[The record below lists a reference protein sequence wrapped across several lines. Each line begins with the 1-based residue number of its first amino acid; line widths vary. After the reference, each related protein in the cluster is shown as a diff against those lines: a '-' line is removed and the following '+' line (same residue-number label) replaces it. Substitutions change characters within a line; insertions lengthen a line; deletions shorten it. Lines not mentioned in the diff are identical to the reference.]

1 MVERD
6 THPLVLIVD
15 DTADARDAM
24 KALLELKGYPV
35 VTATDGQEALDELR
49 HGLHPA
55 LILLDLMMPR
65 IDGFRFRKEQ
75 LLDPR
80 LSRIPVI
87 IFSGHPEVQN
97 YAAVLGAAACF
108 QKPVDVDRL
117 LTLVQEHCTH
127 PEAAVRS

>member
-1 MVERD
+1 MGEKAG
-6 THPLVLIVD
+6 HSLVLIVD

-35 VTATDGQEALDELR
+35 ATAADGQEALDELR
-49 HGLHPA
+49 HGLQPA

-65 IDGFRFRKEQ
+65 LDGFSFRKEQ

-87 IFSGHPEVQN
+87 IFSGHPEVRN
-97 YAAVLGAAACF
+97 YAEVLGAAACF
-108 QKPVDVDRL
+108 QKPVDVDRF

-127 PEAAVRS
+127 P

>member
-1 MVERD
+1 MVERS

-24 KALLELKGYPV
+24 KALLELKGYQV
-35 VTATDGQEALDELR
+35 VTAADGQEALDELR
-49 HGLHPA
+49 HGLDPA

-87 IFSGHPEVQN
+87 IFSGHPDVQN
-97 YAAVLGAAACF
+97 YAVVLGAAGCF

-117 LTLVQEHCTH
+117 LTLVREHCTH
-127 PEAAVRS
+127 PEAAA